1 MHLIVIFILLFSTLL
16 SANIYDEYKL
26 SQDTNKSKNYF
37 FSDDFD
43 EIIRFDAIVFEDDTL
58 STEGTKTL
66 KKITQKINSY
76 KNGKTNFFITV
87 IGHTSATIDDE
98 NENKIDSNTYANKI
112 QNIFRDSFDAN
123 QSAQQSQS
131 YAEKIKQHLIDNK
144 IDEKI
149 IELEYRKDLDP
160 AFSNETQEGKKLSN
174 RVMVSLYIEE
184 NLDLDNDG
192 VVNSRDFCPKTKEGM
207 VVDIKG
213 CKFKSIIL
221 LAENGNKYN
230 AIEVTTKR
238 GSRVISTP
246 RDYTLLKSKYDTP
259 RLYKSMP
266 DKKMKAIFSDVLES
280 SDVIKFLLYFN
291 SRDFVNEDENLFKII
306 DFLFTKEDAF
316 IQIIGHTDTKG
327 SSNYNAELAQKRAEA
342 VAQKIKESGV
352 NYLYMD
358 VESYGEYN
366 PAVKTNDG
374 VNEAQNRRVE
384 VLIR

>member
-1 MHLIVIFILLFSTLL
+1 MHLIVTFILLFSTLL

-26 SQDTNKSKNYF
+26 SQDINKSKNYF
-37 FSDDFD
+37 FSDNFD

-58 STEGTKTL
+58 SSDGRETL
-66 KKITQKINSY
+66 KKITQKIDAY
-76 KNGKTNFFITV
+76 KNGKANFFITV
-87 IGHTSATIDDE
+87 MGHTSATTDDE
-98 NENKIDSNTYANKI
+98 NENKIDSSTYANKI
-112 QNIFRDSFDAN
+112 QNIFRDDFDTN
-123 QSAQQSQS
+123 QSAKQGQSH
-131 YAEKIKQHLIDNK
+131 AEKIKQHLIDNK

-184 NLDLDNDG
+184 NLDLDSDG

-207 VVDIKG
+207 VVDLKG

-230 AIEVTTKR
+230 AIEVTTKK
-238 GSRVISTP
+238 GSRVIGTP
-246 RDYTLLKSKYDTP
+246 WDYTLLKSKHDTP

-266 DKKMKAIFSDVLES
+266 DEKMKAIFSDVLVG
-280 SDVIKFLLYFN
+280 SDVTKFFLYFN
-291 SRDFVNEDENLFKII
+291 SSDFVNEDENLFKII
-306 DFLFTKEDAF
+306 DFLSTKEDAF

-327 SSNYNAELAQKRAEA
+327 SANFNAELAQKRAQTI
-342 VAQKIKESGV
+342 AQKIKESGV
-352 NYLYMD
+352 KYLHML

-366 PAVKTNDG
+366 LAVKTANG
-374 VNEAQNRRVE
+374 ISEEKNRRVE

>member
-1 MHLIVIFILLFSTLL
+1 MRLIVTSFLLLYTFL
-16 SANIYDEYKL
+16 SAGIYDEYDL
-26 SQDTNKSKNYF
+26 NQDVNQPKNYF
-37 FSDDFD
+37 FSDDFE
-43 EIIRFDAIVFEDDTL
+43 EIIHFEPILFEDDTL
-58 STEGTKTL
+58 SSDGRETL
-66 KKITQKINSY
+66 KKITQKVDSY
-76 KNGKTNFFITV
+76 KNGKINFFITV
-87 IGHTSATIDDE
+87 IGHTNATTDDE

-123 QSAQQSQS
+123 QSAEQSQS

-160 AFSNETQEGKKLSN
+160 AFSNETKAGKKLSN
-174 RVMVSLYIEE
+174 RVMISLYIEE

-192 VVNSRDFCPKTKEGM
+192 VVNSRDFCPKTKKDM
-207 VVDIKG
+207 LVDSKG

-221 LAENGNKYN
+221 LVENSKKYN
-230 AIEVTTKR
+230 AIEITTKS

-246 RDYTLLKSKYDTP
+246 KDYTLLKSEHDTP

-266 DKKMKAIFSDVLES
+266 DEKMKAIFSDVLEGS
-280 SDVIKFLLYFN
+280 NVTKFLLYFN
-291 SRDFVNEDENLFKII
+291 SRDFVNEDKNLFKII
-306 DFLFTKEDAF
+306 EFLSTKEDAY

-342 VAQKIKESGV
+342 IAQKIKESGV
-352 NYLYMD
+352 KYLYMD